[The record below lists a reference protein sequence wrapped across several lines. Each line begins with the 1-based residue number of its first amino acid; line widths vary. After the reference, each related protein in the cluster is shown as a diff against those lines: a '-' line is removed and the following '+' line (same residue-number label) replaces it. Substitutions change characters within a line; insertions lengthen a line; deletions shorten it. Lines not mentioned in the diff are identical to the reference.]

1 LDPSKRG
8 KMRIRFVGAILA
20 VAVMSACGGPSA
32 EEQRAASI
40 EARLAARADS
50 VAQAAAAYEAAAFDT
65 IQWPSENDMWE
76 RGGVVWSFSCQTC
89 HGTDG
94 SGQGETAVAANLGM
108 PNLLSDDWAK
118 AGNLPEIRKSIY
130 VGHESEM
137 PSWGLVGLKY
147 RDIDAVSHYIDDLL
161 RATD

>member
-1 LDPSKRG
+1 
-8 KMRIRFVGAILA
+8 MRIRILSALLA

-32 EEQRAASI
+32 EEQRAAAT

-50 VAQAAAAYEAAAFDT
+50 VAQAAVAYEASAFDT
-65 IQWPSENDMWE
+65 IQWPSDNDMWE

-94 SGQGETAVAANLGM
+94 QGLGETAVSAKLDM
-108 PNLLSDDWAK
+108 PNLVAVDWDK
-118 AGNLPEIRKSIY
+118 AGDLPEIRRAIY

-147 RDIDAVSHYIDDLL
+147 RDIDAVANYIDGLL
-161 RATD
+161 RPTE

>member
-1 LDPSKRG
+1 
-8 KMRIRFVGAILA
+8 MRIRFLGGLVV
-20 VAVMSACGGPSA
+20 VALVWACGGPSA
-32 EEQRAASI
+32 EEQRAAAV

-50 VAQAAAAYEAAAFDT
+50 VAQAAAVYEAAAFDT
-65 IQWPSENDMWE
+65 IQWPSDNDMWE

-89 HGTDG
+89 HGSDG
-94 SGQGETAVAANLGM
+94 VGQGETAVSANLDM
-108 PNLLSDDWAK
+108 PDLVAADWDK

-130 VGHESEM
+130 IGHESEM

-147 RDIDAVSHYIDDLL
+147 RDIDAVAHYIDDLL

>member
-1 LDPSKRG
+1 
-8 KMRIRFVGAILA
+8 MRIRFLGAFLA
-20 VAVMSACGGPSA
+20 VAVISACGGPSA
-32 EEQRAASI
+32 EEQRATAN

-50 VAQAAAAYEAAAFDT
+50 VAQAAADYEAAAFDT

-89 HGTDG
+89 HGSDG
-94 SGQGETAVAANLGM
+94 QGQGETAVSANLDM
-108 PNLLSDDWAK
+108 PDLVAVGWEK
-118 AGNLPEIRKSIY
+118 AGDLPEIRRAIY

-147 RDIDAVSHYIDDLL
+147 RDIDAVAHYIDDLL
-161 RATD
+161 RAGE